1 MNKSPCR
8 SVSPDRAAYR
18 HHVCHPAERGA
29 PVLFPG
35 GSSIRRGVTV
45 SPSDQPLH
53 PLVPEVDYPQATGAV
68 TIWRFTG
75 ALGSFTCGRA
85 GLSQHQSHAWWAAQP
100 LGCGP
105 GLQGAGEEPGW
116 EEGGFL
122 VEVLAPRGQAPL
134 PRTRRGPEPGCEQGC
149 LSLAL

>member
-1 MNKSPCR
+1 MQTSRLIQFLLTELHADITSATLQREEPQSCSR
-8 SVSPDRAAYR
+8 
-18 HHVCHPAERGA
+18 
-29 PVLFPG
+29 G

-53 PLVPEVDYPQATGAV
+53 PLVPEVDSPQATGAV

-75 ALGSFTCGRA
+75 ALGSFTCGHA
-85 GLSQHQSHAWWAAQP
+85 GLSQHQRHAWWAAQP

-134 PRTRRGPEPGCEQGC
+134 PRTRRGPEPGCERGC